1 MPKGHYIDNKRFEEL
16 ISLYLKDPKSVEEE
30 LMAMFD
36 ILISNIIGS
45 FNFNVDTD
53 DAKQECYLLI
63 LKTLQKFKK
72 NEGTA
77 FNYFT
82 TIIINNLKLIYT
94 KNKKYKAKIDDYKDS
109 LIHQYGDQFK
119 PKN

>member
-1 MPKGHYIDNKRFEEL
+1 MPIVHYIDNKRFEEL
-16 ISLYLKDPKSVEEE
+16 ISLYLQDPKTYEEE

-36 ILISNIIGS
+36 MLITNIIGS
-45 FNFNVDTD
+45 FNFNVDVD
-53 DAKQECYLLI
+53 DAKQECFLLI
-63 LKTLQKFKK
+63 LKTLKKFKK
-72 NEGTA
+72 SEGSA

-94 KNKKYKAKIDDYKDS
+94 KNKKYKAKIDDYIS
-109 LIHQYGDQFK
+109 TMVHQYEDQSK